1 MKYVS
6 GCILALGL
14 ACAATGVL
22 AGANAPQTS
31 PAVLVKQI
39 DEQGAKATV
48 TSMSESQW
56 DAVLDRVDS
65 GSPEWVAL
73 VPKLAKGTDGGNSED
88 LGIGLAYALPK
99 NPKAVLKAIDPDNG
113 PVLGVSRVCS
123 APFIEDTVP
132 DIPGYIKHA
141 KAALNKVHDPA
152 LQDIKKACLAEL
164 AKP

>member
-1 MKYVS
+1 MKRAF
-6 GCILALGL
+6 GLTLALAL
-14 ACAATGVL
+14 ACSTAVAST
-22 AGANAPQTS
+22 AQTS
-31 PAVLVKQI
+31 ASVLLKQI

-48 TSMSESQW
+48 SSMSESQW

-132 DIPGYIKHA
+132 DIPAYIKHA
-141 KAALNKVHDPA
+141 RAALNKVRDPA
-152 LQDIKKACLAEL
+152 LQGVKKACMAEL

>member
-1 MKYVS
+1 M
-6 GCILALGL
+6 
-14 ACAATGVL
+14 ACTATSVI
-22 AGANAPQTS
+22 ADANAPQTS

-48 TSMSESQW
+48 SSMSESQW

-65 GSPEWVAL
+65 GRPEWVAL

-152 LQDIKKACLAEL
+152 LQNVKNACLAEL